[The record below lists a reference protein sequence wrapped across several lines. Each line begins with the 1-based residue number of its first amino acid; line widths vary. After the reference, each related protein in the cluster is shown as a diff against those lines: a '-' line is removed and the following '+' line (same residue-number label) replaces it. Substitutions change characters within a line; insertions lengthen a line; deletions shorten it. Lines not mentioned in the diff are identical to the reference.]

1 MNVNI
6 EAERVRLQL
15 TKEEISARLGVAS
28 KTYTNYVRGETPIPS
43 DVLIKMATLFRCKTD
58 YLLGLD
64 TGQNST

>member
-6 EAERVRLQL
+6 EAERARLQL
-15 TKEEISARLGVAS
+15 TKEEISARLGVTS

-58 YLLGLD
+58 YLLGLN
-64 TGQNST
+64 TGQNKE